1 MTQTLKDIFGNTP
14 IIAIL
19 RGVTPEEV
27 LEVGRCI
34 LNAGIPVLEVTM
46 NSPKPLA
53 SIKLLADKYG
63 SSALIGAGTV
73 TTVQQVKDV
82 HAAGGRIIVSPNTN
96 VDVIAETKR
105 LGMFS
110 APGCF
115 TPSEAFEAYYAG
127 ADVLKM
133 FPTDIIGSVGIK
145 AMRATLPKEALVA
158 AVGGVNAG
166 NMAEFVTVGTNG
178 FGIGSAIYA
187 PGKNLADIQAGA
199 EELVSSVRAALKTV
213 SN

>member
-1 MTQTLKDIFGNTP
+1 MTQSLSDIFADTP

-27 LEVGRCI
+27 LEVGAAI
-34 LNAGIPVLEVTM
+34 LDTGVPVLEVTM
-46 NSPKPLA
+46 NSPNPIE
-53 SIKLLADKYG
+53 SIKRLSEKYG
-63 SSALIGAGTV
+63 TSKLIGAGTV
-73 TTVQQVKDV
+73 TTVQQVQDV

-127 ADVLKM
+127 ADILKM
-133 FPTDIIGSVGIK
+133 FPTDIIGSTGIK

-166 NMAEFVTVGTNG
+166 NMAEFVKVGTNG

-187 PGKNLADIQAGA
+187 PNKKLADIKSGA
-199 EELVSSVRAALKTV
+199 EELVHSVRAALKTV
-213 SN
+213 TN